1 MKIRIFLSTKRKEE
15 KMAKTLRWIYWEGS
29 SIKEKTR
36 RMFSLLHNN

>member
-29 SIKEKTR
+29 SIKEKT
-36 RMFSLLHNN
+36 SDHVSSSQS